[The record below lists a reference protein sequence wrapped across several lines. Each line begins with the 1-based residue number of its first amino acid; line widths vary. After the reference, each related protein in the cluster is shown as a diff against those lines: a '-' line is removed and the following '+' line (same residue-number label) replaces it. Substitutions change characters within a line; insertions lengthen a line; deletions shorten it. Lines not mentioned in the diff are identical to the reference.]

1 MTEAERVDAFNRI
14 LDQELVFKL
23 FFKPAEF
30 FLDVLLRIQNDLLIL
45 RSSIML
51 VR

>member
-14 LDQELVFKL
+14 LDQRS
-23 FFKPAEF
+23 FF
-30 FLDVLLRIQNDLLIL
+30 DVLLRIQNDLLIL
-45 RSSIML
+45 RSLIML